1 MPLRLKLLKLQLF
14 HVVGEHLEIDA
25 AVIAAQDA
33 DEPAH
38 DVREHGRRQPALE
51 ANQCRF
57 VRGRAHIR
65 RQHIQLTG
73 KVGTGVSLIVLQD
86 RQHVAAGSQFLLHCG
101 NKAGQLPLNLLTA
114 FCNHFLCL
122 AALLEVKQYRQ
133 QHHDGREQREDQ
145 QTRNDRQQRGGRLE
159 NGIGQVDLRRHI
171 HAGSTQRA
179 FHAVTLVLVHTD
191 EVRELDSPA
200 KEEGVQ
206 RLHSLFLGSPCGQ
219 ERLLRGETGQLQN
232 IRQNE
237 EQTCGNGHT
246 EKEQ

>member
-1 MPLRLKLLKLQLF
+1 M
-14 HVVGEHLEIDA
+14 
-25 AVIAAQDA
+25 
-33 DEPAH
+33 
-38 DVREHGRRQPALE
+38 
-51 ANQCRF
+51 
-57 VRGRAHIR
+57 
-65 RQHIQLTG
+65 
-73 KVGTGVSLIVLQD
+73 SLIVLQD

-171 HAGSTQRA
+171 HAGSIERA
-179 FHAVTLVLVHTD
+179 LQPMPLVFIHSD
-191 EVRELDSPA
+191 IPGELDSPA

-206 RLHSLFLGSPCGQ
+206 RLHPLFLGSPCGQ

-232 IRQNE
+232 ICQNE

>member
-1 MPLRLKLLKLQLF
+1 M
-14 HVVGEHLEIDA
+14 GEHLEIDSP
-25 AVIAAQDA
+25 VIPAQDA

-51 ANQCRF
+51 ADQCRL

-73 KVGTGVSLIVLQD
+73 KIRTGVSLIVLQD
-86 RQHVAAGSQFLLHCG
+86 RQHVAAGSQLLLHCG
-101 NKAGQLPLNLLTA
+101 NKAGQLTLDLLAA
-114 FCNHFLCL
+114 FGDLFLRL

-145 QTRNDRQQRGGRLE
+145 QTRNDRQQCGGRLE
-159 NGIGQVDLRRHI
+159 DGIGQVDLRRHI

-179 FHAVTLVLVHTD
+179 LHAMTLVLVHTD
-191 EVRELDSPA
+191 EVGELDSPA
-200 KEEGVQ
+200 KEDRVQ
-206 RLHSLFLGSPCGQ
+206 RLHPLFLGSPCGQ
-219 ERLLRGETGQLQN
+219 KCLLRGEAGQLQN

-237 EQTCGNGHT
+237 EQTCGNGHA